1 MTNPIA
7 WGAGNPMPVTN
18 DGTGALSTGGFTAVI
33 QATPAVQAAAYA
45 PSQSV
50 GGLITLTGSARIAGG
65 SGLVQAVTAAFLSG
79 SQPFLDVILFNA
91 NPTASAIADRSLVAI
106 VAADTAKVVG
116 VVQLTTAILLGAT
129 APSFVQGELLAMPF
143 KLPAGTAL
151 YACVVTR
158 TAITPTGTADMI
170 LSVNVLQD

>member
-65 SGLVQAVTAAFLSG
+65 SGLVQAVTAAFTSG

-91 NPTASAIADRSLVAI
+91 NPTASTLTDRSMVAIA
-106 VAADTAKVVG
+106 AADAAKVVG